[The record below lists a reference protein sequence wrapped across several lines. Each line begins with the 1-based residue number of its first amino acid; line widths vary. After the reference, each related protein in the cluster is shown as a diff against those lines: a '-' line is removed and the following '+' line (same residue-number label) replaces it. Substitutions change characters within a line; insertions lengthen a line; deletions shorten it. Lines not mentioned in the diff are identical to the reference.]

1 MGVHEFGK
9 RMFKKYFQL
18 SKKNNDNEMISFFEE
33 ILSVFEKYQ
42 KK

>member
-1 MGVHEFGK
+1 MEFMSLGK
-9 RMFKKYFQL
+9 NVQEIFL
-18 SKKNNDNEMISFFEE
+18 TIKKNNDNEMVSFFEE